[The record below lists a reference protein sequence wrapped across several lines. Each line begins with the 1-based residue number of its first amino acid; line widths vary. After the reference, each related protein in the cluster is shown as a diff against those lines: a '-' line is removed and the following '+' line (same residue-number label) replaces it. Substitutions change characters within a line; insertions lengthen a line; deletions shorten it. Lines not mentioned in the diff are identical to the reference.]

1 MHIGFLTPEYP
12 HPSLSPSGGLG
23 TSIKNL
29 AVRLAASGV
38 KVTVFVVFQNQDETF
53 EDHSVKIT
61 SIKLKKHRVFGWY
74 KERKR
79 IQYFIQKEISKES
92 IEVLEAPDWT
102 GISAFMK
109 FSVPLVI
116 RLNGSDAYFCKLD
129 DRKQKFKNFIFEK
142 IALKNACKIVSVSTF
157 TGTITKKIFGLK
169 NNIQTIHNSID
180 VDQFL
185 PNNSEINDGQIL
197 YFGTIIRKK
206 GVLELAKAF
215 NLIIDKSSIANLLLV
230 GKDAIDVFTK
240 RSTIQ
245 LFYDLLSP
253 KARASVTH
261 LQEVPY
267 DEIKS
272 HIHKANVVVLPSF
285 AEAFPM
291 TWLETLALEKP
302 LVSSNIGWA
311 NELMV
316 NNSTGFSVDPKNHE
330 EFALKIIELLE
341 SPKLCEAFGKA
352 GRLRVVENF
361 SAQKITN
368 QNIEFYKSVIN

>member
-1 MHIGFLTPEYP
+1 MKIAFLTPEYP
-12 HPSLSPSGGLG
+12 HYQTGNSGGLG
-23 TSIKNL
+23 TSLKNL
-29 AVRLAASGV
+29 ALQLTNSGI
-38 KVTVFVVFQNQDETF
+38 KVTVFVVFQHEDNIFFDEKVKII
-53 EDHSVKIT
+53 SVK
-61 SIKLKKHRVFGWY
+61 KQKHKILGWY

-79 IQYFIQKEISKES
+79 IQKIIQTEITSAS
-92 IEVLEAPDWT
+92 IELIEVPDWT

-116 RLNGSDAYFCKLD
+116 RLHGSDGYFCKLD
-129 DRKQKFKNFIFEK
+129 NRKQKFKNYVFEK
-142 IALKNACKIVSVSTF
+142 IALKNADKILSVSTF

-169 NNIQTIHNSID
+169 NNIQIIHNSID
-180 VDQFL
+180 VDQFS
-185 PNNSEINDGQIL
+185 PNNSKINNGQVL

-215 NLIIDKSSIANLLLV
+215 NLVIEKSSNANLLLV

-240 RSTIQ
+240 TSTIQ

-253 KARASVTH
+253 EARASVTH

-267 DEIKS
+267 NEIKS
-272 HIHKANVVVLPSF
+272 YIHKANVVVLPSF

-316 NNSTGFSVDPKNHE
+316 NNSTGFTVDPRNHQ
-330 EFALKIIELLE
+330 EFALKIMELLE

-368 QNIEFYKSVIN
+368 QNIKFYKSLIN

>member
-29 AVRLAASGV
+29 AVKLAESGV

-53 EDHSVKIT
+53 EDHSIKIR
-61 SIKLKKHRVFGWY
+61 SIKLKKHRFFGWY

-79 IQYFIQKEISKES
+79 IQHVIQKEINKES
-92 IEVLEAPDWT
+92 IDIIEAPDWT
-102 GISAFMK
+102 GISAFMR

-116 RLNGSDAYFCKLD
+116 RLNGSDGYFCKLD
-129 DRKQKFKNFIFEK
+129 NRKQKFKNFVFEK
-142 IALKNACKIVSVSTF
+142 TALKKADEIVSVSTF
-157 TGTITKKIFGLK
+157 TGTITKKIFELK

-185 PNNSEINDGQIL
+185 PNNSEINNGQIL

-215 NLIIDKSSIANLLLV
+215 NLVIEESSNANLLLV
-230 GKDAIDVFTK
+230 GKDAIDVFANT
-240 RSTIQ
+240 STIQ

-253 KARASVTH
+253 KAKASVTH
-261 LQEVPY
+261 LQEVSY
-267 DEIKS
+267 NEIKGY
-272 HIHKANVVVLPSF
+272 IQQANVVVLPSF

-291 TWLETLALEKP
+291 TWLETLAMEKP

-316 NNSTGFSVDPKNHE
+316 NNTTGFTVDPRNHE
-330 EFALKIIELLE
+330 EFASKIIELLE
-341 SPKLCEAFGKA
+341 KPNLCESFGKA
-352 GRLRVVENF
+352 GRLRVIENF

-368 QNIEFYKSVIN
+368 QNIKFYKSVIN

>member
-12 HPSLSPSGGLG
+12 HPNLSPSGGLG

-29 AVRLAASGV
+29 AVKLAASGV

-53 EDHSVKIT
+53 EDHYVKIS
-61 SIKLKKHRVFGWY
+61 SIKLKKHRFFGWY

-79 IQYFIQKEISKES
+79 IQHVIQKEINKKS
-92 IEVLEAPDWT
+92 IDIIEAPDWT

-116 RLNGSDAYFCKLD
+116 RLNGSDGYFCKLD
-129 DRKQKFKNFIFEK
+129 NRKQKFKNFIFEK
-142 IALKNACKIVSVSTF
+142 TALKNADEIVSVSTF

-169 NNIQTIHNSID
+169 NSIQTIHNSID

-215 NLIIDKSSIANLLLV
+215 NLVIEKNSNANLLLV
-230 GKDAIDVFTK
+230 GKDAIDIFTK
-240 RSTIQ
+240 TSTVQ
-245 LFYDLLSP
+245 LFYNLLSL
-253 KARASVTH
+253 KAKASVTH

-272 HIHKANVVVLPSF
+272 YIQKANVVVLPSF

-291 TWLETLALEKP
+291 TWLETLAMEKP

-316 NNSTGFSVDPKNHE
+316 NNTTGFIVNPKDYE
-330 EFALKIIELLE
+330 LFALKIIELLE
-341 SPKLCEAFGKA
+341 NPNLCESFGKA
-352 GRLRVVENF
+352 GRLRVIDNF